1 MALKGSTSTS
11 EPDNDGHSHVMT
23 ISLDRNGLTRS
34 LRTITIW
41 LGIVSIGLWIFRS
54 NGNFL
59 FLLLLAWLFSIA
71 MDPPVGALAKR
82 GWKRGSATGL
92 VMLGVVLV
100 FAAFIGI
107 FGSVFFSQSVQFI
120 NALPSVI
127 TEAVKWLNDSFNL
140 DLNSQDVIS
149 SLNITPSQLATWTAN
164 FSGGVVGFLTS
175 VIGGVFQVMTA
186 LLFAFYFCAD
196 GPRLRRV
203 IGSWLSPS
211 AQKVF
216 VTTWDLAV
224 QKTGGFV
231 MSKVILAALS
241 FTVHAI
247 FFASIG
253 VPYWLAMALITGLV
267 SQFIPTIG
275 TYIAILIPMLVAF
288 FNQPLDALWV
298 VIFASIWQQV
308 ENYVVS
314 PRISQMTMNIHPAIA
329 FGSVIV
335 FANLFG
341 PMGAVISIPLAAV
354 LVAAVDTYGNR
365 YELIPELREVEA
377 LEDLE
382 AESL

>member
-1 MALKGSTSTS
+1 MAVEGTTSS
-11 EPDNDGHSHVMT
+11 SKPADDGHSHIMS

-41 LGIVSIGLWIFRS
+41 LALASVGLWVFRS

-71 MDPPVGALAKR
+71 MEPPVSALAAK
-82 GWKRGSATGL
+82 GWKRGTATGL
-92 VMLGVVLV
+92 VMFLV
-100 FAAFIGI
+100 FLVFSAFIGVFGGI
-107 FGSVFFSQSVQFI
+107 FFNQAVQFI
-120 NALPSVI
+120 NALPTVI
-127 TEAVKWLNDSFNL
+127 VDAVNWLNSTFNL
-140 DLNSQDVIS
+140 DLKAQDVIS
-149 SLNITPSQLATWTAN
+149 SLNVTPSQIATWTAN

-175 VIGGVFQVMTA
+175 IIGGVFQVMTG

-211 AQKVF
+211 AQQVF

-231 MSKVILAALS
+231 MSKVILAVIS
-241 FTVHAI
+241 FAVHAAV
-247 FFASIG
+247 FAGIG

-267 SQFIPTIG
+267 SQFVPTIG
-275 TYIAILIPMLVAF
+275 TYIAILIPLLVAF

-298 VIFASIWQQV
+298 VLFASFWQQV
-308 ENYVVS
+308 ENYVIS
-314 PRISQMTMNIHPAIA
+314 PRISKMTMNIHPAIA

-341 PMGAVISIPLAAV
+341 PMGAVISVPLAAV

-365 YELIPELREVEA
+365 YELIPQLRETEVQ
-377 LEDLE
+377 
-382 AESL
+382 ESLKSQPM

>member
-1 MALKGSTSTS
+1 MALKGSASAS
-11 EPDNDGHSHVMT
+11 EPSNDGHSHVMT
-23 ISLDRNGLTRS
+23 ISLDRNGLNRS

-41 LGIVSIGLWIFRS
+41 LGLVSVGLWVFKS

-71 MDPPVGALAKR
+71 MDPPVGALANR

-92 VMLGVVLV
+92 VMLSVVLV
-100 FAAFIGI
+100 FAGFIAI
-107 FGSVFFSQSVQFI
+107 FGSVFFSQTVQFI
-120 NALPSVI
+120 NALPTVI
-127 TEAVKWLNDSFNL
+127 ADAVKWLNDTFNL
-140 DLNSQDVIS
+140 DLKSQEVIN
-149 SLNITPSQLATWTAN
+149 SLNITPAQLATWTSN

-175 VIGGVFQVMTA
+175 IIGGVFQVLTA

-211 AQKVF
+211 AQEVF
-216 VTTWDLAV
+216 VTTWGLAV

-241 FTVHAI
+241 FTVHAV
-247 FFASIG
+247 FFAAIG

-298 VIFASIWQQV
+298 VIFASVWQQV

-314 PRISQMTMNIHPAIA
+314 PRISKMTMNIHPAIA

-341 PMGAVISIPLAAV
+341 PMGALISIPLAAV
-354 LVAAVDTYGNR
+354 LVAAIDTYGNR
-365 YELIPELREVEA
+365 YELIPQLRETEA
-377 LEDLE
+377 KEGLE

>member
-1 MALKGSTSTS
+1 
-11 EPDNDGHSHVMT
+11 
-23 ISLDRNGLTRS
+23 
-34 LRTITIW
+34 
-41 LGIVSIGLWIFRS
+41 
-54 NGNFL
+54 
-59 FLLLLAWLFSIA
+59 
-71 MDPPVGALAKR
+71 MDPPVGALANR

-92 VMLGVVLV
+92 VMLSVVLV
-100 FAAFIGI
+100 FAGFIAI
-107 FGSVFFSQSVQFI
+107 FGSVFFSQTVQFI
-120 NALPSVI
+120 NALPAV
-127 TEAVKWLNDSFNL
+127 TADAVKWLNDTFNL
-140 DLNSQDVIS
+140 DLKSQEVIN
-149 SLNITPSQLATWTAN
+149 SLNITPTQLAAWTSN

-175 VIGGVFQVMTA
+175 IIGGVFQVLTA

-211 AQKVF
+211 AQEVF
-216 VTTWDLAV
+216 VTTWGLAV

-241 FTVHAI
+241 FTVHAV
-247 FFASIG
+247 FFAAIG

-298 VIFASIWQQV
+298 LIFASIWQQV

-314 PRISQMTMNIHPAIA
+314 PRISKMTMNIHPAIA

-341 PMGAVISIPLAAV
+341 PMGALISIPLAAV
-354 LVAAVDTYGNR
+354 LVAAIDTYGNR
-365 YELIPELREVEA
+365 YELIPQLRETEA
-377 LEDLE
+377 KEELE

>member
-1 MALKGSTSTS
+1 MALKGSTTTS
-11 EPDNDGHSHVMT
+11 EPADDGHAHVMT
-23 ISLDRNGLTRS
+23 ISLDRAGLSRS
-34 LRTITIW
+34 LRTITLW
-41 LGIVSIGLWIFRS
+41 LAIVSIGLWIFQS

-82 GWKRGSATGL
+82 GWKRGAATGL

-100 FAAFIGI
+100 FAGFIGI
-107 FGSVFFSQSVQFI
+107 FGSVFFNQSVQFI

-127 TEAVKWLNDSFNL
+127 TDAVQWLNDTFNL

-149 SLNITPSQLATWTAN
+149 SLNVTPSQLATWTAN

-175 VIGGVFQVMTA
+175 IIGGVFQVMTA

-203 IGSWLSPS
+203 VGSWLSPS
-211 AQKVF
+211 AQEVF

-247 FFASIG
+247 FFATIG

-275 TYIAILIPMLVAF
+275 TYIAIMIPMFVAF
-288 FNQPLDALWV
+288 FNEPLDALWV
-298 VIFASIWQQV
+298 VSFAVLWQQI
-308 ENYVVS
+308 ENYLIS

-354 LVAAVDTYGNR
+354 LVAAIDTYGNR
-365 YELIPELREVEA
+365 YELIPQLRETEA
-377 LEDLE
+377 LEELE
-382 AESL
+382 AEAL

>member
-1 MALKGSTSTS
+1 MALKGTTSKSS
-11 EPDNDGHSHVMT
+11 EDDGHSHVMT
-23 ISLDRNGLTRS
+23 ISLDRNGLNRS

-41 LGIVSIGLWIFRS
+41 LALVSIGLWVFRT

-59 FLLLLAWLFSIA
+59 FLLLLSWLFSIA
-71 MDPPVGALAKR
+71 MEPPVSSLASR
-82 GWKRGSATGL
+82 GWKRGAATGL
-92 VMLGVVLV
+92 VMLVVILV
-100 FAAFIGI
+100 FAGFIAVFGGI
-107 FGSVFFSQSVQFI
+107 FFNQSVQFI
-120 NALPSVI
+120 NALPTVI
-127 TEAVKWLNDSFNL
+127 TDAVNWLNQTFNL
-140 DLNSQDVIS
+140 DLKSQEVIS
-149 SLNITPSQLATWTAN
+149 SLNVTPAQLATWTAN

-175 VIGGVFQVMTA
+175 IIGGVFQVMTA

-203 IGSWLSPS
+203 IGSWLAPS

-231 MSKVILAALS
+231 MSKVILAAIS
-241 FTVHAI
+241 FAVHGA
-247 FFASIG
+247 FFAAIG

-275 TYIAILIPMLVAF
+275 TYIAVLIPLLVAF

-298 VIFASIWQQV
+298 AIFASTWQQV
-308 ENYVVS
+308 ENYAIS
-314 PRISQMTMNIHPAIA
+314 PRISKMTMNIHPAIA

-354 LVAAVDTYGNR
+354 LVAAIDTYGSR
-365 YELIPELREVEA
+365 YELIPELRETEK
-377 LEDLE
+377 E
-382 AESL
+382 ESLKPEAM

>member
-1 MALKGSTSTS
+1 MALKGTTGTS
-11 EPDNDGHSHVMT
+11 EPGNDGHSHVMI
-23 ISLDRNGLTRS
+23 ISLDRNGLNRA
-34 LRTITIW
+34 LRTITLW
-41 LGIVSIGLWIFRS
+41 LGVVSIGLWVFKS

-59 FLLLLAWLFSIA
+59 FLMLLAWLFSIA
-71 MDPPVGALAKR
+71 MDPPVSALTKR

-92 VMLGVVLV
+92 VMLAVVLV
-100 FAAFIGI
+100 FSGFIAV

-120 NALPSVI
+120 NSLPSVI
-127 TEAVKWLNDSFNL
+127 TDAVKWANDSFNL
-140 DLNSQDVIS
+140 DLSSQNVIS
-149 SLNITPSQLATWTAN
+149 SLNITPAQLASWTSN

-175 VIGGVFQVMTA
+175 IIGGVFQVMTA

-211 AQKVF
+211 AQEVF

-247 FFASIG
+247 FFATIG

-275 TYIAILIPMLVAF
+275 TYIAIMIPMLVAF

-298 VIFASIWQQV
+298 MIFAALWQQV

-365 YELIPELREVEA
+365 YELIPQLRETEA
-377 LEDLE
+377 LEELE

>member
-1 MALKGSTSTS
+1 MALKETPDTS
-11 EPDNDGHSHVMT
+11 EPRNDGHSHVMT
-23 ISLDRNGLTRS
+23 ISLDRNGLNRS
-34 LRTITIW
+34 LRTITLW
-41 LGIVSIGLWIFRS
+41 LGIVSIGLWVFKS

-59 FLLLLAWLFSIA
+59 FLMLLAWLFSIA

-82 GWKRGSATGL
+82 GWRRGSATGL
-92 VMLGVVLV
+92 VMFAVVL
-100 FAAFIGI
+100 AFSGFIAV
-107 FGSVFFSQSVQFI
+107 FGSVLFSQCVQFI
-120 NALPSVI
+120 SSLPSVI
-127 TEAVKWLNDSFNL
+127 TDAVKWVNDAFNL
-140 DLNSQDVIS
+140 DLNSQNVIS
-149 SLNITPSQLATWTAN
+149 SLNVTPAQLASWTSN

-175 VIGGVFQVMTA
+175 IIGGLFQVMTA

-211 AQKVF
+211 AQEVF

-231 MSKVILAALS
+231 MSKVILAAFS

-247 FFASIG
+247 FFATIG

-275 TYIAILIPMLVAF
+275 TYLAIMIPMLVAF

-298 VIFASIWQQV
+298 MTFAVIWQQV
-308 ENYVVS
+308 ENYVLS

-329 FGSVIV
+329 VGSVIV

-365 YELIPELREVEA
+365 YELIPQLHETQA
-377 LEDLE
+377 LEELE
-382 AESL
+382 AEAL

>member
-1 MALKGSTSTS
+1 MALKGTTRTS
-11 EPDNDGHSHVMT
+11 EPGNDGHSHVMT
-23 ISLDRNGLTRS
+23 ISLDRNGLNRA
-34 LRTITIW
+34 LRTITLW
-41 LGIVSIGLWIFRS
+41 LGIVSIGLWVFKS

-59 FLLLLAWLFSIA
+59 FLMLLAWLFSIA
-71 MDPPVGALAKR
+71 MDPPVSALAKR

-92 VMLGVVLV
+92 VMLAVVLV
-100 FAAFIGI
+100 FSGFIAV

-127 TEAVKWLNDSFNL
+127 TDAVKWANDSFNL
-140 DLNSQDVIS
+140 DLSSQNVIS
-149 SLNITPSQLATWTAN
+149 SLNITPAQLASWTSN

-175 VIGGVFQVMTA
+175 IIGGVFQVMTA

-203 IGSWLSPS
+203 IGAWLSPS
-211 AQKVF
+211 AQEVF

-247 FFASIG
+247 FFATIG

-275 TYIAILIPMLVAF
+275 TYIAIMIPMLVAF

-298 VIFASIWQQV
+298 MIFAAIWQQV

-365 YELIPELREVEA
+365 YELIPQLRETEA
-377 LEDLE
+377 LEELE